1 MSANIASIVNSSPV
15 IVFSKDTCPYCQKLE
30 VSLQRYCIP
39 YKKVTV
45 TPAIRDNLVSY
56 TQCKTV
62 PQLFINNRFI
72 GGFTD
77 FQANIVQILKEL
89 ERSNIR
95 KPQPIDLSVDF

>member
-1 MSANIASIVNSSPV
+1 MSSIKSLVNSSPV
-15 IVFSKDTCPYCQKLE
+15 IVFTKDTCPYCQKLE
-30 VSLQRYCIP
+30 ASLQRYCIP

-45 TPAIRDNLVSY
+45 TPTIRESLISY

-72 GGFTD
+72 GGYTD

-89 ERSNIR
+89 ERENIR
-95 KPQPIDLSVDF
+95 KPQPIELSSDF